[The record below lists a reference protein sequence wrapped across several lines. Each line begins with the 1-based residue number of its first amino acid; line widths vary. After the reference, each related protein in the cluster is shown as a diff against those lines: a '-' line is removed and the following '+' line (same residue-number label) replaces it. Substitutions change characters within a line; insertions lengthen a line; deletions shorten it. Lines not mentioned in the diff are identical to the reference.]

1 MSKPDF
7 WKDREE
13 AKTKNQRVKELKEKA
28 ETWKELSKEVEDL
41 LEIAL
46 LDKEAKDVNL
56 RNEIEKKLK
65 KLKRQ
70 FEQLEFFAFLKG
82 KYDQRNAILS
92 IHAGAGGVDAQD
104 WVEMLKRMY
113 ERFSQRRKWRIKVI
127 DESRGS
133 EAGIKSLTLE
143 IRGFYAYGYL
153 KGEAGVHRLVRIS
166 PFDAERMRHT
176 SFVLVEI
183 LPEMEEE
190 KIEIKPKDLRIDT
203 FLSSGPGGQGVQTTY
218 SAVRVVHLPTKI
230 TVTCQAERSQLQNKE
245 QALKI
250 LKSKLIQYNLAQE
263 EKEKAR
269 LRGQYQPAEW
279 GHQIRSYVL
288 HPYKI
293 VKDHRTNYETDDVE
307 AVLNGEIEGFIENYL
322 KKFKDN
328 P

>member
-1 MSKPDF
+1 MLKPDF
-7 WKDREE
+7 WKDKEE
-13 AKTKNQRVKELKEKA
+13 AKAKNQKIKELREKIR
-28 ETWKELSKEVEDL
+28 TWKELSKEVEDL
-41 LEIAL
+41 LEIAF
-46 LDKEAKDVNL
+46 LDKEAKDINL
-56 RNEIEKKLK
+56 RNEIEKRLK

-70 FEQLEFFAFLKG
+70 FEQLELFVFLKG

-92 IHAGAGGVDAQD
+92 IHAGAGGIDAQD
-104 WVEMLKRMY
+104 WAEMLKRMY
-113 ERFSQRRKWRIKVI
+113 ERFSQRRKWQVKII

-176 SFVLVEI
+176 SFALVEI

-218 SAVRVVHLPTKI
+218 SAVRIVHLPTKI
-230 TVTCQAERSQLQNKE
+230 IVTCQAERSQLQNKE

-279 GHQIRSYVL
+279 GRQIRSYVL
-288 HPYKI
+288 HPYKM
-293 VKDHRTNYETDDVE
+293 VKDHRTNYETNDVE